1 MENAPFQ
8 KEGNKKG
15 KKKKKKNQEIY
26 LLQSTVQNK
35 GLLSGDNFP
44 NPHTVGCLYILSFA
58 IHI

>member
-1 MENAPFQ
+1 MPPSKK
-8 KEGNKKG
+8 KETKKE
-15 KKKKKKNQEIY
+15 KKKKNQEIY

-44 NPHTVGCLYILSFA
+44 NPRTVGCLYILSFA